1 MPPAVAD
8 EFAGFSYAFRFAS
21 LEQPQ
26 HPDAAAGDAVAVS
39 PFVFEEFAGG
49 LLDERGVVVCH
60 SKGGAQTNQK
70 GITIAIAGITVS
82 PGDLVIGDSG
92 GVAVVPLA
100 DAPEILERAQA
111 IVAKEATLRE
121 RILQGELLF
130 DIHELAPLLE
140 RPDVKETGRSEEDS
154 DR

>member
-70 GITIAIAGITVS
+70 GIITPCKMRSDRPQCKIGENAFFAGRCFSERVKALLTMNGGI
-82 PGDLVIGDSG
+82 DIDSG
-92 GVAVVPLA
+92 LANSNPIFGEDPVPVVVV
-100 DAPEILERAQA
+100 ISR
-111 IVAKEATLRE
+111 R
-121 RILQGELLF
+121 
-130 DIHELAPLLE
+130 
-140 RPDVKETGRSEEDS
+140 
-154 DR
+154 

>member
-1 MPPAVAD
+1 MSSPA
-8 EFAGFSYAFRFAS
+8 SRNAFRFAS

-70 GITIAIAGITVS
+70 GITVVLGVRSPSTIAK
-82 PGDLVIGDSG
+82 P
-92 GVAVVPLA
+92 
-100 DAPEILERAQA
+100 
-111 IVAKEATLRE
+111 
-121 RILQGELLF
+121 
-130 DIHELAPLLE
+130 
-140 RPDVKETGRSEEDS
+140 TGFQQRLSFLK
-154 DR
+154 

>member
-1 MPPAVAD
+1 MEALLIGGEPSPGVPPAVAD

-70 GITIAIAGITVS
+70 G
-82 PGDLVIGDSG
+82 
-92 GVAVVPLA
+92 
-100 DAPEILERAQA
+100 
-111 IVAKEATLRE
+111 LRE
-121 RILQGELLF
+121 
-130 DIHELAPLLE
+130 HPKS
-140 RPDVKETGRSEEDS
+140 VS
-154 DR
+154 

>member
-1 MPPAVAD
+1 MSSPA
-8 EFAGFSYAFRFAS
+8 SRTLFRFAS

-70 GITIAIAGITVS
+70 GMRN
-82 PGDLVIGDSG
+82 DLEPKLARIGR
-92 GVAVVPLA
+92 VASATSLA
-100 DAPEILERAQA
+100 ASRLKP
-111 IVAKEATLRE
+111 
-121 RILQGELLF
+121 
-130 DIHELAPLLE
+130 P
-140 RPDVKETGRSEEDS
+140 
-154 DR
+154 